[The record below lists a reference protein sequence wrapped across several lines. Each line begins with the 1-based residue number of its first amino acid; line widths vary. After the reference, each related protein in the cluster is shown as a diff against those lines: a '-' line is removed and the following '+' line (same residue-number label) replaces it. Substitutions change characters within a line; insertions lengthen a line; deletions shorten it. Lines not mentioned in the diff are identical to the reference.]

1 MYTLQSYLYSTLR
14 QHSRV
19 YVPIIYTNLPFSTHT
34 VAVLGV
40 YLSTLLY
47 GSAVYVE
54 YLPGALC
61 VCSAP
66 SAGTIPSGY
75 WYQVS
80 IPGIPMICILVI
92 FLLNSYPRYSLCS
105 PCLRRVLSLLRFPPT
120 MSLSLDRTAN
130 VLFRNS
136 LRWNISVN
144 GLPTFTTDLTTLH
157 IRKAIIRV

>member
-61 VCSAP
+61 VQCP
-66 SAGTIPSGY
+66 ECRYHTQ
-75 WYQVS
+75 WVL
-80 IPGIPMICILVI
+80 IPGI
-92 FLLNSYPRYSLCS
+92 YPRYTHDMYTSYIS
-105 PCLRRVLSLLRFPPT
+105 PELLP
-120 MSLSLDRTAN
+120 
-130 VLFRNS
+130 
-136 LRWNISVN
+136 
-144 GLPTFTTDLTTLH
+144 
-157 IRKAIIRV
+157 